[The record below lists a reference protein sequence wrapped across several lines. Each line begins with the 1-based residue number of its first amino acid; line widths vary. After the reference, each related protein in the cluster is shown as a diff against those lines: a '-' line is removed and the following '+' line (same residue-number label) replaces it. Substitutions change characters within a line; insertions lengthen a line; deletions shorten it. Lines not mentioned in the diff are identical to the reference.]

1 MRIVERARTTL
12 FISLALLP
20 ATAYAQ
26 PAEPDQS
33 PSAVTEPAAARP
45 VLLTTLYGAFV
56 GLEALDVHSTMLAVQ
71 SGAGQEAN
79 PALRRIGSPALFAMK
94 AGTTASINLAS
105 ERLRKDHHPLAAVM
119 LMIGANSAYAMITA
133 HNYAVLQRLH

>member
-1 MRIVERARTTL
+1 MTIVERARATL

-20 ATAYAQ
+20 ATAFAQ

-33 PSAVTEPAAARP
+33 PSAVTEPAPRP

-56 GLEALDVHSTMLAVQ
+56 GLQALDVDSTMRAVR

-79 PALRRIGSPALFAMK
+79 PALRRIGSPTLFAMK
-94 AGTTASINLAS
+94 AGTTASIILAC
-105 ERLRKDHHPLAAVM
+105 ERLRKEHHPLAAVA

-133 HNYAVLQRLH
+133 HNYAVLRHPY

>member
-1 MRIVERARTTL
+1 MPIVGRARATL

-20 ATAYAQ
+20 VTAYAQ

-33 PSAVTEPAAARP
+33 PSAVTEPSPRP

-56 GLEALDVHSTMLAVQ
+56 GLQALDVDSTMRAVR

-94 AGTTASINLAS
+94 AGTTASIVLAC
-105 ERLRKDHHPLAAVM
+105 ERLRKDHHPLAAVV

-133 HNYAVLQRLH
+133 HNYTVLRRPY

>member
-12 FISLALLP
+12 FISLVLLP

-33 PSAVTEPAAARP
+33 PSAVTEPAPRP

-56 GLEALDVHSTMLAVQ
+56 GLQALDVHSTMLAVQ

-94 AGTTASINLAS
+94 AGTTASIILAS

>member
-1 MRIVERARTTL
+1 VRIVERARTIL

-33 PSAVTEPAAARP
+33 PSAVTEPAPRP

-56 GLEALDVHSTMLAVQ
+56 GLQALDVHSTMLAVR

-79 PALRRIGSPALFAMK
+79 PALRQIGSPALFAMK
-94 AGTTASINLAS
+94 AGTTASIILAC

>member
-1 MRIVERARTTL
+1 MPIVERARATL
-12 FISLALLP
+12 LISLALLP
-20 ATAYAQ
+20 ATAYAR

-33 PSAVTEPAAARP
+33 LSAVTEPAPRP

-56 GLEALDVHSTMLAVQ
+56 GLQVLDVDSTMRAVR

-94 AGTTASINLAS
+94 AGTTASIILAS